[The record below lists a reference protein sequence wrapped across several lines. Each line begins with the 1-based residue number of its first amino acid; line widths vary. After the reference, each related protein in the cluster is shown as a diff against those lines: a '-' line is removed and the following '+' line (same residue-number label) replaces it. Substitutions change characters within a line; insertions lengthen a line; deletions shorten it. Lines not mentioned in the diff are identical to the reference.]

1 MRAYLTVAGVRSDW
15 WPGRSFQPAIADYP
29 VPSGE
34 TAFRSHR

>member
-1 MRAYLTVAGVRSDW
+1 MHAYLTVAGMDLDW

-29 VPSGE
+29 APSGA